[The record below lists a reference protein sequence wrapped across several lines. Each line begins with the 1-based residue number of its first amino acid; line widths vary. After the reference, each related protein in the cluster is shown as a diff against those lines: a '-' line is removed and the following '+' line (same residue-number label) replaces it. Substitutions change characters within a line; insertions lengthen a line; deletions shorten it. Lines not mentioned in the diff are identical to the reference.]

1 MAIIQ
6 LFCIFIALEGEHSYC
21 TVLMFGNKAFLVCVV
36 PRPMFRALK
45 KLLNSL
51 VRTGMS
57 TLGMTVVRPKAFT
70 SGQLNCSYCSS
81 LLGFCPPPHSPTPGL
96 FWDSR
101 ILWSSRYN
109 LHISLLKLTSSLFS
123 WYRWRCSHLSENNR
137 ILAQAWWCS
146 ECILECSDSL
156 ES

>member
-81 LLGFCPPPHSPTPGL
+81 LLGFCPPPTPPPPGFSEIHGFYDHL
-96 FWDSR
+96 VTT
-101 ILWSSRYN
+101 Y
-109 LHISLLKLTSSLFS
+109 TSVF
-123 WYRWRCSHLSENNR
+123 
-137 ILAQAWWCS
+137 
-146 ECILECSDSL
+146 
-156 ES
+156 